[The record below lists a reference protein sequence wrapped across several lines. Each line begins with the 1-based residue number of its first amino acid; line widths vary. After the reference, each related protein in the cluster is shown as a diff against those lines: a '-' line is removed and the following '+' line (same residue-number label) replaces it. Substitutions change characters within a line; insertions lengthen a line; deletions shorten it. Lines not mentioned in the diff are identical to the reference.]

1 MTAKKKTEHE
11 QIADLYSYKAI
22 IDSWSSDEMRTNMKD
37 EEVATAVENVLTE
50 VAKLEAA
57 KSQQPQPQPK
67 PRFKPPVRSTEEQI
81 IEDMTADQFKAA
93 VAKGRGAAIESILS
107 RRKS

>member
-57 KSQQPQPQPK
+57 KSQQPQPK

>member
-1 MTAKKKTEHE
+1 
-11 QIADLYSYKAI
+11 
-22 IDSWSSDEMRTNMKD
+22 MKNP
-37 EEVATAVENVLTE
+37 EVATAVENVLAE
-50 VAKLEAA
+50 VARIEAT
-57 KSQQPQPQPK
+57 KPKPQPK
-67 PRFKPPVRSTEEQI
+67 PPAPKFKPPVRSTEEQI